1 MYFFLFSQPSQT
13 NKTMNGFK
21 MEVYI
26 ADTGLHLLHAMATI
40 SYLIEFTVV

>member
-21 MEVYI
+21 MEVYVGEP
-26 ADTGLHLLHAMATI
+26 GLHLLRAMATI
-40 SYLIEFTVV
+40 SYLIGFTVV